1 MGTTLKSAIAS
12 SMFSLAINKRMS
24 CLICGVMIRGAW
36 VGWLSRREG
45 DTKEEGDGL
54 GGDVG
59 DEIKAFGEEKERGR
73 ERMRQNDIQTDR
85 DSVEVRETERE
96 RESIE

>member
-12 SMFSLAINKRMS
+12 SMFSVAINKRMS

-36 VGWLSRREG
+36 VRWLSRRVGE
-45 DTKEEGDGL
+45 TKEEGDGL
-54 GGDVG
+54 GGEVG

-73 ERMRQNDIQTDR
+73 ERMRQNDRQTGIQ
-85 DSVEVRETERE
+85 
-96 RESIE
+96 